1 MDMDYPTDKDL
12 ATLPAV
18 FMTADT
24 EWDPSIYDNY
34 HDICQQDDL
43 EEGSENE
50 IFQSTN
56 SQEIGIF
63 ETCWENSKLDLGDF
77 YQYDDPNIYSCI
89 RYAHLCAQD

>member
-1 MDMDYPTDKDL
+1 MDTDYPTDKDL

-34 HDICQQDDL
+34 HDICHQEGL
-43 EEGSENE
+43 EEYSENE
-50 IFQSTN
+50 IFKSTK

-63 ETCWENSKLDLGDF
+63 ETCWDYSDIDLGDF
-77 YQYDDPNIYSCI
+77 INMMTPIFTLVLDMPI
-89 RYAHLCAQD
+89 

>member
-1 MDMDYPTDKDL
+1 MDYPTDKDL

-34 HDICQQDDL
+34 HDICQQEDL
-43 EEGSENE
+43 EEDSESDT
-50 IFQSTN
+50 FQSHK
-56 SQEIGIF
+56 SQEIRIF
-63 ETCWENSKLDLGDF
+63 ETCWDYNELDLGDF

-89 RYAHLCAQD
+89 RYAHLHA